1 MYGSFQFWSLVCLEL
16 TLSLKVFC
24 DAEQYCVLLACV
36 DCLQCVSSS
45 AFKGCCSLSSL
56 LRTSQWPE
64 QSGFCFWCFWM
75 MFSFLEH
82 LSIASEV
89 LAVKFYIAIFWCAFI
104 SIYTYII
111 SIHLHLYLYLYLYL
125 YMYMYISI
133 SIYVYKFIYTYIYI
147 SLSLSIYIY
156 IYLSLSIY
164 ISVYLYIYICIYL
177 SLSFS
182 LSIYLSI

>member
-1 MYGSFQFWSLVCLEL
+1 MYGSLHFWSLVCLEL

-64 QSGFCFWCFWM
+64 QSVFVFCAFASDVFVSRALVDCLWSSSSQVLHCN
-75 MFSFLEH
+75 FLMCVYIYICIYH
-82 LSIASEV
+82 IYTSTSISLSISV
-89 LAVKFYIAIFWCAFI
+89 
-104 SIYTYII
+104 
-111 SIHLHLYLYLYLYL
+111 
-125 YMYMYISI
+125 
-133 SIYVYKFIYTYIYI
+133 SIYVYIYIYIYICIYLSIHIYI

-156 IYLSLSIY
+156 I
-164 ISVYLYIYICIYL
+164 SVYLYINICIYL

-182 LSIYLSI
+182 LSIYLSNLT